1 MGRYLLP
8 VFIFL
13 SCGITAQENTY
24 NGQNIKIKLFSEI
37 DLERGFGV
45 TDNEIKH
52 YFIDVLED
60 NNLFFTEQGYT
71 YYFSLSHGWKKT
83 KNPAY
88 AVDNFRGLLI
98 ETGNNRVVGEFN
110 ISKTKNL
117 RESISAVIEKLI
129 EMNNDNVVKKFI
141 DISDHFMKM
150 EMNTWDSSRPDSHA
164 PPSIYADHTHMR
176 GGIMIG
182 YKFSLSE
189 NNKIYNRNRVVSSN
203 LLFSKYDNVFESSYF
218 LSHTFEFMYGI
229 TDKLTIFSKLG
240 YIDKQTTYSDINLDK
255 ANIYS
260 SGFGD
265 INLQF
270 LYSIIS
276 SNKLKLH
283 TNIGF
288 DLPSGK
294 FNKSDELPYSM
305 DIGKGYFSSIL
316 GFTSF
321 FQFPKMSAGIQPV
334 ISLPLNK
341 NSINALL
348 KIIEEP
354 NNKILFFLIHN
365 NKTKILDTLKS
376 RCIIFNLYLDNE
388 NKSKIINKVINSN
401 FYNELNQ
408 DFKNNYNSPGDIIS
422 LYNFFNSNNIESN
435 ITIENLLKLII
446 EKKLY
451 KKDLFIKDKLSFLV
465 ELYFNKKIM
474 YLKSK
479 GKIYNLYKYFLSKIY
494 DCNKYNLDVENVLI
508 ELNGKILNE

>member
-203 LLFSKYDNVFESSYF
+203 MLFSKYDNVFESSYF

-341 NSINALL
+341 NSIN
-348 KIIEEP
+348 
-354 NNKILFFLIHN
+354 
-365 NKTKILDTLKS
+365 
-376 RCIIFNLYLDNE
+376 FNLGSSTEIYYWFSLKLNNVISISYSQNYIFQSRVNGSSANLISDKNSDFDVKNSGYKVLNNSFGLNASPLKGVLKNIRFSAE
-388 NKSKIINKVINSN
+388 YVLPLYQSYNGYQSRKIN
-401 FYNELNQ
+401 
-408 DFKNNYNSPGDIIS
+408 DFVLSLQYSPGGH
-422 LYNFFNSNNIESN
+422 
-435 ITIENLLKLII
+435 
-446 EKKLY
+446 
-451 KKDLFIKDKLSFLV
+451 
-465 ELYFNKKIM
+465 M
-474 YLKSK
+474 
-479 GKIYNLYKYFLSKIY
+479 GH
-494 DCNKYNLDVENVLI
+494 
-508 ELNGKILNE
+508 

>member
-60 NNLFFTEQGYT
+60 NNLFFTEEGYT
-71 YYFSLSHGWKKT
+71 YYFSLSHGWKKI
-83 KNPAY
+83 KNQAY

-98 ETGNNRVVGEFN
+98 ETGNDRVVGEFN

-341 NSINALL
+341 NSIN
-348 KIIEEP
+348 
-354 NNKILFFLIHN
+354 
-365 NKTKILDTLKS
+365 
-376 RCIIFNLYLDNE
+376 FNLGA
-388 NKSKIINKVINSN
+388 SKEIYYWFSLKLNNVISISYSQNYIFQSRVNGSSANLISDKNSDFDVINSGYKVLN
-401 FYNELNQ
+401 NSFGLNASPLKGVLKNIRFSAEYVLPLYQSYNGYQSRKIN
-408 DFKNNYNSPGDIIS
+408 DFVLSLQYSPGGH
-422 LYNFFNSNNIESN
+422 
-435 ITIENLLKLII
+435 
-446 EKKLY
+446 
-451 KKDLFIKDKLSFLV
+451 
-465 ELYFNKKIM
+465 M
-474 YLKSK
+474 
-479 GKIYNLYKYFLSKIY
+479 GH
-494 DCNKYNLDVENVLI
+494 
-508 ELNGKILNE
+508 

>member
-203 LLFSKYDNVFESSYF
+203 MLFSKYDNVFESSYF

-341 NSINALL
+341 NSIN
-348 KIIEEP
+348 
-354 NNKILFFLIHN
+354 
-365 NKTKILDTLKS
+365 
-376 RCIIFNLYLDNE
+376 FNLGASTEIYYWFSLKLNNVISISYSQNYIFQSRVNGSSANLISDKN
-388 NKSKIINKVINSN
+388 SDFDVINSGYKVLN
-401 FYNELNQ
+401 NSFGLNASPLKGVLKNIRFSAEYVLPLYQSYNGYQSRKIN
-408 DFKNNYNSPGDIIS
+408 DFVLSLQYSPGGH
-422 LYNFFNSNNIESN
+422 
-435 ITIENLLKLII
+435 
-446 EKKLY
+446 
-451 KKDLFIKDKLSFLV
+451 
-465 ELYFNKKIM
+465 M
-474 YLKSK
+474 
-479 GKIYNLYKYFLSKIY
+479 GH
-494 DCNKYNLDVENVLI
+494 
-508 ELNGKILNE
+508 

>member
-60 NNLFFTEQGYT
+60 NNLFFTEEGYT

-341 NSINALL
+341 NSIN
-348 KIIEEP
+348 
-354 NNKILFFLIHN
+354 
-365 NKTKILDTLKS
+365 
-376 RCIIFNLYLDNE
+376 FNLGSSTEIYYWFSLKLNNVISISYSQNYIFQSRVNGSSANLISDKN
-388 NKSKIINKVINSN
+388 SDFDVINSGYKVLN
-401 FYNELNQ
+401 NSFGLNASPLKGVLKNIRFSAEYVLPLYQSYNGYQSRKIN
-408 DFKNNYNSPGDIIS
+408 DFVLSLQYSPGGH
-422 LYNFFNSNNIESN
+422 
-435 ITIENLLKLII
+435 
-446 EKKLY
+446 
-451 KKDLFIKDKLSFLV
+451 
-465 ELYFNKKIM
+465 M
-474 YLKSK
+474 
-479 GKIYNLYKYFLSKIY
+479 GH
-494 DCNKYNLDVENVLI
+494 
-508 ELNGKILNE
+508 

>member
-98 ETGNNRVVGEFN
+98 ETGNDRVVGEFN

-341 NSINALL
+341 NSIN
-348 KIIEEP
+348 
-354 NNKILFFLIHN
+354 
-365 NKTKILDTLKS
+365 
-376 RCIIFNLYLDNE
+376 FNLGA
-388 NKSKIINKVINSN
+388 SKEIYYWFSLKLNNVISISYSQNYIFQSRVNGSSANLISDKNSDFDVINSGYKVLN
-401 FYNELNQ
+401 NSFGLNASPLKGVLKNIRFSAEYVLPLYQSYNGYQSRKIN
-408 DFKNNYNSPGDIIS
+408 DFVLSLQYSPGGH
-422 LYNFFNSNNIESN
+422 
-435 ITIENLLKLII
+435 
-446 EKKLY
+446 
-451 KKDLFIKDKLSFLV
+451 
-465 ELYFNKKIM
+465 M
-474 YLKSK
+474 
-479 GKIYNLYKYFLSKIY
+479 GH
-494 DCNKYNLDVENVLI
+494 
-508 ELNGKILNE
+508 

>member
-203 LLFSKYDNVFESSYF
+203 MLFSKYDNVFESSYF

-341 NSINALL
+341 NSIN
-348 KIIEEP
+348 
-354 NNKILFFLIHN
+354 
-365 NKTKILDTLKS
+365 
-376 RCIIFNLYLDNE
+376 FNLGA
-388 NKSKIINKVINSN
+388 SKEIYYWFSLKLNNVISISYSQNYIFQSRVNGSSANLISDKNSDFDVINSGYKVLN
-401 FYNELNQ
+401 NSFGLNASPLKGVLKNIRFSAEYVLPLYQSYNGYQSRKIN
-408 DFKNNYNSPGDIIS
+408 DFVLSLQYSPGGH
-422 LYNFFNSNNIESN
+422 
-435 ITIENLLKLII
+435 
-446 EKKLY
+446 
-451 KKDLFIKDKLSFLV
+451 
-465 ELYFNKKIM
+465 M
-474 YLKSK
+474 
-479 GKIYNLYKYFLSKIY
+479 GH
-494 DCNKYNLDVENVLI
+494 
-508 ELNGKILNE
+508 

>member
-341 NSINALL
+341 NSIN
-348 KIIEEP
+348 
-354 NNKILFFLIHN
+354 
-365 NKTKILDTLKS
+365 
-376 RCIIFNLYLDNE
+376 FNLGA
-388 NKSKIINKVINSN
+388 SKEIYYWFSLKLNNVISISYSQNYIFQSRVNGSSANLISDKNSDFDVINSGYKVLN
-401 FYNELNQ
+401 NSFGLNASPLKGVLKNIRFSAEYVLPLYQSYNGYQSRKIN
-408 DFKNNYNSPGDIIS
+408 DFVLSLQYSPGGH
-422 LYNFFNSNNIESN
+422 
-435 ITIENLLKLII
+435 
-446 EKKLY
+446 
-451 KKDLFIKDKLSFLV
+451 
-465 ELYFNKKIM
+465 M
-474 YLKSK
+474 
-479 GKIYNLYKYFLSKIY
+479 GH
-494 DCNKYNLDVENVLI
+494 
-508 ELNGKILNE
+508 

>member
-1 MGRYLLP
+1 MGRYLLS

-13 SCGITAQENTY
+13 SCSITAQENTY
-24 NGQNIKIKLFSEI
+24 NGKNIKIKLFSEI

-341 NSINALL
+341 NSIN
-348 KIIEEP
+348 
-354 NNKILFFLIHN
+354 
-365 NKTKILDTLKS
+365 
-376 RCIIFNLYLDNE
+376 FNLGSSTEIYYWFSLKLNNVISISYSQNYIFQSRVNGSSANLISDKN
-388 NKSKIINKVINSN
+388 SDFDVINSGYKVLN
-401 FYNELNQ
+401 NSFGLNASPLKGVLKNIRFSAEYVLPLYQSYNGYQSRKTN
-408 DFKNNYNSPGDIIS
+408 DFVLSLQYSPGGH
-422 LYNFFNSNNIESN
+422 
-435 ITIENLLKLII
+435 
-446 EKKLY
+446 
-451 KKDLFIKDKLSFLV
+451 
-465 ELYFNKKIM
+465 M
-474 YLKSK
+474 
-479 GKIYNLYKYFLSKIY
+479 GH
-494 DCNKYNLDVENVLI
+494 
-508 ELNGKILNE
+508 

>member
-98 ETGNNRVVGEFN
+98 ETRNNRVVGEFN

-203 LLFSKYDNVFESSYF
+203 MLFSKYDNVFESSYF

-341 NSINALL
+341 NTIN
-348 KIIEEP
+348 
-354 NNKILFFLIHN
+354 
-365 NKTKILDTLKS
+365 
-376 RCIIFNLYLDNE
+376 FNLGASTEIYYWFSLKLNNVISISYSQNYIFQSRVNGSSANLISDKN
-388 NKSKIINKVINSN
+388 SDFDVINSGYKVLN
-401 FYNELNQ
+401 NSFGLNASPLKGVLKNIRFSAEYVLPLYQSYNGYQSRKIN
-408 DFKNNYNSPGDIIS
+408 DFVLSLQYSPGGH
-422 LYNFFNSNNIESN
+422 
-435 ITIENLLKLII
+435 
-446 EKKLY
+446 
-451 KKDLFIKDKLSFLV
+451 
-465 ELYFNKKIM
+465 M
-474 YLKSK
+474 
-479 GKIYNLYKYFLSKIY
+479 GH
-494 DCNKYNLDVENVLI
+494 
-508 ELNGKILNE
+508 

>member
-1 MGRYLLP
+1 MGRYLLS

-13 SCGITAQENTY
+13 SCSITAQENTY

-60 NNLFFTEQGYT
+60 NNLFFTEEGYT

-341 NSINALL
+341 NSIN
-348 KIIEEP
+348 
-354 NNKILFFLIHN
+354 
-365 NKTKILDTLKS
+365 
-376 RCIIFNLYLDNE
+376 FNLGSSTEIYYWFSLKLNNVISISYSQNYIFQSRVNGSSANLISDKN
-388 NKSKIINKVINSN
+388 SDFDVINSGYKVLN
-401 FYNELNQ
+401 NSFGLNASPLKGVLKNIRFSAEYVLPLYQSYNGYQSRKIN
-408 DFKNNYNSPGDIIS
+408 DFVLSLQYSPGGH
-422 LYNFFNSNNIESN
+422 
-435 ITIENLLKLII
+435 
-446 EKKLY
+446 
-451 KKDLFIKDKLSFLV
+451 
-465 ELYFNKKIM
+465 M
-474 YLKSK
+474 
-479 GKIYNLYKYFLSKIY
+479 GH
-494 DCNKYNLDVENVLI
+494 
-508 ELNGKILNE
+508 

>member
-203 LLFSKYDNVFESSYF
+203 MLFSKYDNVFESSYF

-341 NSINALL
+341 NSIN
-348 KIIEEP
+348 
-354 NNKILFFLIHN
+354 
-365 NKTKILDTLKS
+365 
-376 RCIIFNLYLDNE
+376 FNLGSSTEIYYWFSLKLNNVISISYSQNYIFQSRVNGSSANLISDKN
-388 NKSKIINKVINSN
+388 SDFDVINSGYKVLN
-401 FYNELNQ
+401 NSFGLNASPLKGVLKNIRFSAEYVLPLYQSYNGYQSRKIN
-408 DFKNNYNSPGDIIS
+408 DFVLSLQYSPGGH
-422 LYNFFNSNNIESN
+422 
-435 ITIENLLKLII
+435 
-446 EKKLY
+446 
-451 KKDLFIKDKLSFLV
+451 
-465 ELYFNKKIM
+465 M
-474 YLKSK
+474 
-479 GKIYNLYKYFLSKIY
+479 GH
-494 DCNKYNLDVENVLI
+494 
-508 ELNGKILNE
+508 

>member
-98 ETGNNRVVGEFN
+98 ETGNDRVVGEFN

-203 LLFSKYDNVFESSYF
+203 MLFSKYDNVFESSYF

-294 FNKSDELPYSM
+294 FNKSEELPYSM

-341 NSINALL
+341 NSIN
-348 KIIEEP
+348 
-354 NNKILFFLIHN
+354 
-365 NKTKILDTLKS
+365 
-376 RCIIFNLYLDNE
+376 FNLGA
-388 NKSKIINKVINSN
+388 SKEIYYWFSLKLNNVISISYSQNYIFQSRVNGSSANLISDKNSDFDVINSGYKVLN
-401 FYNELNQ
+401 NSFGLNASPLKGVLKNIRFSAEYVLPLYQSYNGYQSRKIN
-408 DFKNNYNSPGDIIS
+408 DFVLSLQYSPGGH
-422 LYNFFNSNNIESN
+422 
-435 ITIENLLKLII
+435 
-446 EKKLY
+446 
-451 KKDLFIKDKLSFLV
+451 
-465 ELYFNKKIM
+465 M
-474 YLKSK
+474 
-479 GKIYNLYKYFLSKIY
+479 GH
-494 DCNKYNLDVENVLI
+494 
-508 ELNGKILNE
+508 

>member
-321 FQFPKMSAGIQPV
+321 FQFPKMSAGIQPIV
-334 ISLPLNK
+334 SLPLNK
-341 NSINALL
+341 NSIN
-348 KIIEEP
+348 
-354 NNKILFFLIHN
+354 
-365 NKTKILDTLKS
+365 
-376 RCIIFNLYLDNE
+376 FNLGASTEIYYWFSLKLNNVISISYSQNYIFQSRVNGSSANLISDKN
-388 NKSKIINKVINSN
+388 SDFDVINSGYKVLN
-401 FYNELNQ
+401 NSFGLNASPLKGVLKNIRFSAEYVLPLYQSYNGYQSRKIN
-408 DFKNNYNSPGDIIS
+408 DFVLSLQYSPGGH
-422 LYNFFNSNNIESN
+422 
-435 ITIENLLKLII
+435 
-446 EKKLY
+446 
-451 KKDLFIKDKLSFLV
+451 
-465 ELYFNKKIM
+465 M
-474 YLKSK
+474 
-479 GKIYNLYKYFLSKIY
+479 GH
-494 DCNKYNLDVENVLI
+494 
-508 ELNGKILNE
+508 

>member
-71 YYFSLSHGWKKT
+71 YYFSLSHGWKKI
-83 KNPAY
+83 KNQAY

-98 ETGNNRVVGEFN
+98 ETGNDRVVGEFN

-270 LYSIIS
+270 LYNVIS

-341 NSINALL
+341 NSIN
-348 KIIEEP
+348 
-354 NNKILFFLIHN
+354 
-365 NKTKILDTLKS
+365 
-376 RCIIFNLYLDNE
+376 FNLGA
-388 NKSKIINKVINSN
+388 SKEIYYWFSLKLNNVISISYSQNYIFQSRVNGSSANLISDKNSDFDVINSGYKVLN
-401 FYNELNQ
+401 NSFGLNASPLKGVLKNIRFSAEYVLPLYQSYNGYQSRKIN
-408 DFKNNYNSPGDIIS
+408 DFVLSLQYSPGGH
-422 LYNFFNSNNIESN
+422 
-435 ITIENLLKLII
+435 
-446 EKKLY
+446 
-451 KKDLFIKDKLSFLV
+451 
-465 ELYFNKKIM
+465 M
-474 YLKSK
+474 
-479 GKIYNLYKYFLSKIY
+479 GH
-494 DCNKYNLDVENVLI
+494 
-508 ELNGKILNE
+508 

>member
-203 LLFSKYDNVFESSYF
+203 MLFSKYDNVFESSYF

-305 DIGKGYFSSIL
+305 DIGKGYFTSIL

-341 NSINALL
+341 NSIN
-348 KIIEEP
+348 
-354 NNKILFFLIHN
+354 
-365 NKTKILDTLKS
+365 
-376 RCIIFNLYLDNE
+376 FNLGSSTEIYYWFSLKLNNVISISYSQNYIFQSRVNGSSANLISDKN
-388 NKSKIINKVINSN
+388 SDFDVINSGFKVLN
-401 FYNELNQ
+401 NSFGLNASPLKGVLKNIRFSAEYVLPLYQSYNGYQSRKIN
-408 DFKNNYNSPGDIIS
+408 DFVLSLQYSPGGH
-422 LYNFFNSNNIESN
+422 
-435 ITIENLLKLII
+435 
-446 EKKLY
+446 
-451 KKDLFIKDKLSFLV
+451 
-465 ELYFNKKIM
+465 M
-474 YLKSK
+474 
-479 GKIYNLYKYFLSKIY
+479 GH
-494 DCNKYNLDVENVLI
+494 
-508 ELNGKILNE
+508 

>member
-98 ETGNNRVVGEFN
+98 ETGNDRVVGEFN

-117 RESISAVIEKLI
+117 RESISTVIEKLI

-294 FNKSDELPYSM
+294 LNKSDELPYSM

-341 NSINALL
+341 NSIN
-348 KIIEEP
+348 
-354 NNKILFFLIHN
+354 
-365 NKTKILDTLKS
+365 
-376 RCIIFNLYLDNE
+376 FNLGSNTEIYYWFSLKLNNVISISYSQNYIFQSRVNGSSANLISDKN
-388 NKSKIINKVINSN
+388 SDFDVINSGYKVLN
-401 FYNELNQ
+401 NSFGLNASPLKGVLKNIRFSAEYVLPLYQSYNGYQSRKIN
-408 DFKNNYNSPGDIIS
+408 DFVLSLQYSPGGH
-422 LYNFFNSNNIESN
+422 
-435 ITIENLLKLII
+435 
-446 EKKLY
+446 
-451 KKDLFIKDKLSFLV
+451 
-465 ELYFNKKIM
+465 M
-474 YLKSK
+474 
-479 GKIYNLYKYFLSKIY
+479 GH
-494 DCNKYNLDVENVLI
+494 
-508 ELNGKILNE
+508 

>member
-8 VFIFL
+8 IFIFL

-60 NNLFFTEQGYT
+60 NNLFFTEEGYT

-341 NSINALL
+341 NSIN
-348 KIIEEP
+348 
-354 NNKILFFLIHN
+354 
-365 NKTKILDTLKS
+365 
-376 RCIIFNLYLDNE
+376 FNLGSSTEIYYWFSLKLNNVISISYSQNYIFQSRVNGSSANLISDKN
-388 NKSKIINKVINSN
+388 SDFDVINSGYKVLN
-401 FYNELNQ
+401 NSFGLNASPLKGVLKNIRFSAEYVLPLYQSYNGYQSRKIN
-408 DFKNNYNSPGDIIS
+408 DFVLSLQYSPGGH
-422 LYNFFNSNNIESN
+422 
-435 ITIENLLKLII
+435 
-446 EKKLY
+446 
-451 KKDLFIKDKLSFLV
+451 
-465 ELYFNKKIM
+465 M
-474 YLKSK
+474 
-479 GKIYNLYKYFLSKIY
+479 GH
-494 DCNKYNLDVENVLI
+494 
-508 ELNGKILNE
+508 

>member
-341 NSINALL
+341 NSIN
-348 KIIEEP
+348 
-354 NNKILFFLIHN
+354 
-365 NKTKILDTLKS
+365 
-376 RCIIFNLYLDNE
+376 FNLGASTEIYYWFSLKLNNVISISYSQNYIFQSRVNGSSANLISDKN
-388 NKSKIINKVINSN
+388 SDFDVINSGYKVLN
-401 FYNELNQ
+401 NSFGLNASPLKGVLKNIRFSAEYVLPLYQSYNGYQSRKIN
-408 DFKNNYNSPGDIIS
+408 DFVLSLQYSPGGH
-422 LYNFFNSNNIESN
+422 
-435 ITIENLLKLII
+435 
-446 EKKLY
+446 
-451 KKDLFIKDKLSFLV
+451 
-465 ELYFNKKIM
+465 M
-474 YLKSK
+474 
-479 GKIYNLYKYFLSKIY
+479 GH
-494 DCNKYNLDVENVLI
+494 
-508 ELNGKILNE
+508 

>member
-98 ETGNNRVVGEFN
+98 ETGNDRVVGEFN

-218 LSHTFEFMYGI
+218 LSHTIEFMYGI

-341 NSINALL
+341 NSIN
-348 KIIEEP
+348 
-354 NNKILFFLIHN
+354 
-365 NKTKILDTLKS
+365 
-376 RCIIFNLYLDNE
+376 FNLGA
-388 NKSKIINKVINSN
+388 SKEIYYWFSLKLNNVISISYSQNYIFQSRVNGSSANLISDKNSDFDVINSGYKVLN
-401 FYNELNQ
+401 NSFGLNASPLKGVLKNIRFSAEYVLPLYQSYNGYQSRKIN
-408 DFKNNYNSPGDIIS
+408 DFVLSLQYSPGGH
-422 LYNFFNSNNIESN
+422 
-435 ITIENLLKLII
+435 
-446 EKKLY
+446 
-451 KKDLFIKDKLSFLV
+451 
-465 ELYFNKKIM
+465 M
-474 YLKSK
+474 
-479 GKIYNLYKYFLSKIY
+479 GH
-494 DCNKYNLDVENVLI
+494 
-508 ELNGKILNE
+508 

>member
-98 ETGNNRVVGEFN
+98 ETGNDRVVGEFN

-218 LSHTFEFMYGI
+218 LSNTFEFMYGI

-341 NSINALL
+341 NSIN
-348 KIIEEP
+348 
-354 NNKILFFLIHN
+354 
-365 NKTKILDTLKS
+365 
-376 RCIIFNLYLDNE
+376 FNLGA
-388 NKSKIINKVINSN
+388 SKEIYYWFSLKLNNVISISYSQNYIFQSRVNGSSANLISDKNSDFDVINSGYKVLN
-401 FYNELNQ
+401 NSFGLNASPLKGVLKNIRFSAEYVLPLYQSYNGYQSRKIN
-408 DFKNNYNSPGDIIS
+408 DFVLSLQYSPGGH
-422 LYNFFNSNNIESN
+422 
-435 ITIENLLKLII
+435 
-446 EKKLY
+446 
-451 KKDLFIKDKLSFLV
+451 
-465 ELYFNKKIM
+465 M
-474 YLKSK
+474 
-479 GKIYNLYKYFLSKIY
+479 GH
-494 DCNKYNLDVENVLI
+494 
-508 ELNGKILNE
+508 

>member
-1 MGRYLLP
+1 MGRYLLS

-13 SCGITAQENTY
+13 SCSITAQENTY
-24 NGQNIKIKLFSEI
+24 NGKNIKIKLFSEI

-203 LLFSKYDNVFESSYF
+203 MLFSKYDNVFESSYF

-321 FQFPKMSAGIQPV
+321 FQFPKMSAGIQPIV
-334 ISLPLNK
+334 SLPLNK
-341 NSINALL
+341 NSIN
-348 KIIEEP
+348 
-354 NNKILFFLIHN
+354 
-365 NKTKILDTLKS
+365 
-376 RCIIFNLYLDNE
+376 FNLGSSTEIYYWFSLKLNNVISISYSQNYIFQSRVNGSSANLISDKN
-388 NKSKIINKVINSN
+388 SDFDVINSGYKVLN
-401 FYNELNQ
+401 NSFGLNASPLKGVLKNIRFSAEYVLPLYQSYNGYQSRKIN
-408 DFKNNYNSPGDIIS
+408 DFVLSLQYSPGGH
-422 LYNFFNSNNIESN
+422 
-435 ITIENLLKLII
+435 
-446 EKKLY
+446 
-451 KKDLFIKDKLSFLV
+451 
-465 ELYFNKKIM
+465 M
-474 YLKSK
+474 AH
-479 GKIYNLYKYFLSKIY
+479 
-494 DCNKYNLDVENVLI
+494 
-508 ELNGKILNE
+508 

>member
-218 LSHTFEFMYGI
+218 FSHTFEFMYGI

-341 NSINALL
+341 NSIN
-348 KIIEEP
+348 
-354 NNKILFFLIHN
+354 
-365 NKTKILDTLKS
+365 
-376 RCIIFNLYLDNE
+376 FNLGASTEIYYWFSLKLNNVISISYSQNYIFQSRVNGSSANLISDKN
-388 NKSKIINKVINSN
+388 SDFDVINSGYKVLN
-401 FYNELNQ
+401 NSFGLNASPLKGVLKNIRFSAEYVLPLYQSYNGYQSRKIN
-408 DFKNNYNSPGDIIS
+408 DFVLSLQYSPGGH
-422 LYNFFNSNNIESN
+422 
-435 ITIENLLKLII
+435 
-446 EKKLY
+446 
-451 KKDLFIKDKLSFLV
+451 
-465 ELYFNKKIM
+465 M
-474 YLKSK
+474 
-479 GKIYNLYKYFLSKIY
+479 GH
-494 DCNKYNLDVENVLI
+494 
-508 ELNGKILNE
+508 

>member
-98 ETGNNRVVGEFN
+98 ETGNDRVVGEFN

-117 RESISAVIEKLI
+117 RGSISAVIEKLI

-341 NSINALL
+341 NSIN
-348 KIIEEP
+348 
-354 NNKILFFLIHN
+354 
-365 NKTKILDTLKS
+365 
-376 RCIIFNLYLDNE
+376 FNLGA
-388 NKSKIINKVINSN
+388 SKEIYYWFSLKLNNVISISYSQNYIFQSRVNGSSANLISDKNSDFDVINSGYKVLN
-401 FYNELNQ
+401 NSFGLNASPLKGVLKNIRFSAEYVLPLYQSYNGYQSRKIN
-408 DFKNNYNSPGDIIS
+408 DFVLSLQYSPGGH
-422 LYNFFNSNNIESN
+422 
-435 ITIENLLKLII
+435 
-446 EKKLY
+446 
-451 KKDLFIKDKLSFLV
+451 
-465 ELYFNKKIM
+465 M
-474 YLKSK
+474 
-479 GKIYNLYKYFLSKIY
+479 GH
-494 DCNKYNLDVENVLI
+494 
-508 ELNGKILNE
+508 

>member
-98 ETGNNRVVGEFN
+98 ETGNDRVVGEFN

-117 RESISAVIEKLI
+117 RGSISAVIEKLI

-341 NSINALL
+341 NSIN
-348 KIIEEP
+348 
-354 NNKILFFLIHN
+354 
-365 NKTKILDTLKS
+365 
-376 RCIIFNLYLDNE
+376 FNLGA
-388 NKSKIINKVINSN
+388 SKEIYYWFSLKLNNVISISYSQNYIFQSRVNGSSANLISDKNSDFDVINSGYKVLNNSFGLNASPLKGVLKNIRFSAEYVLPLYQSYNGYQSRKINN
-401 FYNELNQ
+401 FVLSLQY
-408 DFKNNYNSPGDIIS
+408 SPGGH
-422 LYNFFNSNNIESN
+422 
-435 ITIENLLKLII
+435 
-446 EKKLY
+446 
-451 KKDLFIKDKLSFLV
+451 
-465 ELYFNKKIM
+465 M
-474 YLKSK
+474 
-479 GKIYNLYKYFLSKIY
+479 GH
-494 DCNKYNLDVENVLI
+494 
-508 ELNGKILNE
+508 

>member
-341 NSINALL
+341 NSIN
-348 KIIEEP
+348 
-354 NNKILFFLIHN
+354 
-365 NKTKILDTLKS
+365 
-376 RCIIFNLYLDNE
+376 FNLGSSTEIYYWFSLKLNNVISISYSQNYIFQSRVNGSSANLISDKN
-388 NKSKIINKVINSN
+388 SDFDVINSGYKVLN
-401 FYNELNQ
+401 NSFGLNASPLKGVLKNIRFSAEYVLPLYQSYNGYQSRKIN
-408 DFKNNYNSPGDIIS
+408 DFVLSLQYSPGGH
-422 LYNFFNSNNIESN
+422 
-435 ITIENLLKLII
+435 
-446 EKKLY
+446 
-451 KKDLFIKDKLSFLV
+451 
-465 ELYFNKKIM
+465 M
-474 YLKSK
+474 
-479 GKIYNLYKYFLSKIY
+479 GH
-494 DCNKYNLDVENVLI
+494 
-508 ELNGKILNE
+508 

>member
-98 ETGNNRVVGEFN
+98 ETRNNRVVGEFN

-203 LLFSKYDNVFESSYF
+203 MLFSKYDNVFESSYF

-341 NSINALL
+341 NTIN
-348 KIIEEP
+348 
-354 NNKILFFLIHN
+354 
-365 NKTKILDTLKS
+365 
-376 RCIIFNLYLDNE
+376 FNLGASTEIYYWFSLKLNNVISISYSQNYIFQSRVNGSSANLISDKN
-388 NKSKIINKVINSN
+388 SDFDVINSGYKVLN
-401 FYNELNQ
+401 NSFSLNASPLKGVLKNIRFSAEYVLPLYQSYNGYQSRKIN
-408 DFKNNYNSPGDIIS
+408 DFVLSLQYSPGGH
-422 LYNFFNSNNIESN
+422 
-435 ITIENLLKLII
+435 
-446 EKKLY
+446 
-451 KKDLFIKDKLSFLV
+451 
-465 ELYFNKKIM
+465 M
-474 YLKSK
+474 
-479 GKIYNLYKYFLSKIY
+479 GH
-494 DCNKYNLDVENVLI
+494 
-508 ELNGKILNE
+508 

>member
-321 FQFPKMSAGIQPV
+321 FQFPKMSAGIQPIV
-334 ISLPLNK
+334 SLPLNK
-341 NSINALL
+341 NSIN
-348 KIIEEP
+348 
-354 NNKILFFLIHN
+354 
-365 NKTKILDTLKS
+365 
-376 RCIIFNLYLDNE
+376 FNLGASADIYYWFSLKLNNVISISYSQNYIFQSRVNGSSANLISDKN
-388 NKSKIINKVINSN
+388 SDFDVINSGYKVLN
-401 FYNELNQ
+401 NSFGLNASPLKGVLKNIRFSAEYVLPLYQSYNGYQSRKIN
-408 DFKNNYNSPGDIIS
+408 DFVLSLQYSPGGH
-422 LYNFFNSNNIESN
+422 
-435 ITIENLLKLII
+435 
-446 EKKLY
+446 
-451 KKDLFIKDKLSFLV
+451 
-465 ELYFNKKIM
+465 M
-474 YLKSK
+474 
-479 GKIYNLYKYFLSKIY
+479 GH
-494 DCNKYNLDVENVLI
+494 
-508 ELNGKILNE
+508 

>member
-1 MGRYLLP
+1 MGRYLLS

-13 SCGITAQENTY
+13 SCSITAQENTY
-24 NGQNIKIKLFSEI
+24 NGKNIKIKLFSEI

-203 LLFSKYDNVFESSYF
+203 MLFSKYDNVFESSYF

-341 NSINALL
+341 NSIN
-348 KIIEEP
+348 
-354 NNKILFFLIHN
+354 
-365 NKTKILDTLKS
+365 
-376 RCIIFNLYLDNE
+376 FNLGSSTEIYYWFSLKLNNVISISYSQNYIFQSRVNGSSANLISDKN
-388 NKSKIINKVINSN
+388 SDFDVINSGYKVLN
-401 FYNELNQ
+401 NSFGLNASPLKGVLKNIRFSAEYVLPLYQSYNGYQSRKTN
-408 DFKNNYNSPGDIIS
+408 DFVLSLQYSPGGH
-422 LYNFFNSNNIESN
+422 
-435 ITIENLLKLII
+435 
-446 EKKLY
+446 
-451 KKDLFIKDKLSFLV
+451 
-465 ELYFNKKIM
+465 M
-474 YLKSK
+474 
-479 GKIYNLYKYFLSKIY
+479 GH
-494 DCNKYNLDVENVLI
+494 
-508 ELNGKILNE
+508 

>member
-98 ETGNNRVVGEFN
+98 ETGNDRVVGEFN

-117 RESISAVIEKLI
+117 RGSISAVIEKLI

-341 NSINALL
+341 NSIN
-348 KIIEEP
+348 
-354 NNKILFFLIHN
+354 
-365 NKTKILDTLKS
+365 
-376 RCIIFNLYLDNE
+376 FNLGA
-388 NKSKIINKVINSN
+388 SKEIYYWFSLKLNNVISISYSQNYIFQSRVNGSSANLISDKNSDFDVINSGYKVLN
-401 FYNELNQ
+401 NSFGLNASPLKGVLKNIRISAEYVLPLYQSYNGYQSRKIN
-408 DFKNNYNSPGDIIS
+408 DFVLSLQYSPGGH
-422 LYNFFNSNNIESN
+422 
-435 ITIENLLKLII
+435 
-446 EKKLY
+446 
-451 KKDLFIKDKLSFLV
+451 
-465 ELYFNKKIM
+465 M
-474 YLKSK
+474 
-479 GKIYNLYKYFLSKIY
+479 GH
-494 DCNKYNLDVENVLI
+494 
-508 ELNGKILNE
+508 

>member
-83 KNPAY
+83 KNLAY

-341 NSINALL
+341 NSIN
-348 KIIEEP
+348 
-354 NNKILFFLIHN
+354 
-365 NKTKILDTLKS
+365 
-376 RCIIFNLYLDNE
+376 FNLGSSTEIYYWFSLKLNNVISISYSQNYIFQSRVNGSSANLISDKN
-388 NKSKIINKVINSN
+388 SDFDFINSGYKVLN
-401 FYNELNQ
+401 NSFGLNASPLKGVLKNIRFSAEYVLPLYQSYNGYQSRKIN
-408 DFKNNYNSPGDIIS
+408 DFVLSLQYSPGGH
-422 LYNFFNSNNIESN
+422 
-435 ITIENLLKLII
+435 
-446 EKKLY
+446 
-451 KKDLFIKDKLSFLV
+451 
-465 ELYFNKKIM
+465 M
-474 YLKSK
+474 
-479 GKIYNLYKYFLSKIY
+479 GH
-494 DCNKYNLDVENVLI
+494 
-508 ELNGKILNE
+508 

>member
-98 ETGNNRVVGEFN
+98 ETRNNRVVGEFN

-117 RESISAVIEKLI
+117 RESISAFIEKLI

-203 LLFSKYDNVFESSYF
+203 MLFSKYDNVFESSYF

-341 NSINALL
+341 NTIN
-348 KIIEEP
+348 
-354 NNKILFFLIHN
+354 
-365 NKTKILDTLKS
+365 
-376 RCIIFNLYLDNE
+376 FNLGASTEIYYWFSLKLNNVISISYSQNYIFQSRVNGSSANLISDKN
-388 NKSKIINKVINSN
+388 SDFDVINSGYKVLN
-401 FYNELNQ
+401 NSFGLNASPLKGVLKNIRFSAEYVLPLYQSYNGYQSRKIN
-408 DFKNNYNSPGDIIS
+408 DFVLSLQYSPGGH
-422 LYNFFNSNNIESN
+422 
-435 ITIENLLKLII
+435 
-446 EKKLY
+446 
-451 KKDLFIKDKLSFLV
+451 
-465 ELYFNKKIM
+465 M
-474 YLKSK
+474 
-479 GKIYNLYKYFLSKIY
+479 GH
-494 DCNKYNLDVENVLI
+494 
-508 ELNGKILNE
+508 

>member
-71 YYFSLSHGWKKT
+71 YYFSLSHGWKKI
-83 KNPAY
+83 KNQAY

-98 ETGNNRVVGEFN
+98 ETGNDRVVGEFN

-164 PPSIYADHTHMR
+164 PPSTYADHTHMR

-341 NSINALL
+341 NSIN
-348 KIIEEP
+348 
-354 NNKILFFLIHN
+354 
-365 NKTKILDTLKS
+365 
-376 RCIIFNLYLDNE
+376 FNLGA
-388 NKSKIINKVINSN
+388 SKEIYYWFSLKLNNVISISYSQNYIFQSRVNGSSANLISDKNSDFDVINSGYKVLN
-401 FYNELNQ
+401 NSFGLNASPLKGVLKNIRFSAEYVLPLYQSYNGYQSRKIN
-408 DFKNNYNSPGDIIS
+408 DFVLSLQYSPGGH
-422 LYNFFNSNNIESN
+422 
-435 ITIENLLKLII
+435 
-446 EKKLY
+446 
-451 KKDLFIKDKLSFLV
+451 
-465 ELYFNKKIM
+465 M
-474 YLKSK
+474 
-479 GKIYNLYKYFLSKIY
+479 GH
-494 DCNKYNLDVENVLI
+494 
-508 ELNGKILNE
+508 

>member
-1 MGRYLLP
+1 MGRYLLS

-13 SCGITAQENTY
+13 SYGIIAQENTY
-24 NGQNIKIKLFSEI
+24 NGQNINIKLFSEI

-52 YFIDVLED
+52 YFIDELKD
-60 NNLFFTEQGYT
+60 NNLVFTEEGYT

-88 AVDNFRGLLI
+88 SVDNFRGLLI

-164 PPSIYADHTHMR
+164 PSSILADHTHMR

-182 YKFSLSE
+182 YKFSLSD

-203 LLFSKYDNVFESSYF
+203 MLFSKYDNVFESSYF
-218 LSHTFEFMYGI
+218 LSHTLEFMYGL
-229 TDKLTIFSKLG
+229 TDNLTIFSKLD
-240 YIDKQTTYSDINLDK
+240 YIDKQITYSDINLDK

-265 INLQF
+265 VNLQF

-294 FNKSDELPYSM
+294 FNKSDELPYKM

-321 FQFPKMSAGIQPV
+321 FQFPKMSAGIQPIV
-334 ISLPLNK
+334 SLPLNK
-341 NSINALL
+341 NSIN
-348 KIIEEP
+348 
-354 NNKILFFLIHN
+354 
-365 NKTKILDTLKS
+365 
-376 RCIIFNLYLDNE
+376 FNLGASADIYYWFSLKLNNVISISYSQNYIFQSRVNGSSANLISDKNLDFDVKNSGYNVLNNSFGLNVSPLKGVLKNIRFSAE
-388 NKSKIINKVINSN
+388 YVLPLYQSYNGYQSRKIN
-401 FYNELNQ
+401 
-408 DFKNNYNSPGDIIS
+408 DFILSLQYSPGGH
-422 LYNFFNSNNIESN
+422 
-435 ITIENLLKLII
+435 
-446 EKKLY
+446 
-451 KKDLFIKDKLSFLV
+451 
-465 ELYFNKKIM
+465 M
-474 YLKSK
+474 
-479 GKIYNLYKYFLSKIY
+479 GH
-494 DCNKYNLDVENVLI
+494 
-508 ELNGKILNE
+508 